1 MKMTTIEG
9 EVTPLG
15 SVEQELD
22 RAAISPVLRVLY
34 AMLHNQV
41 MTLGR
46 LRKLGCW
53 KDDPAELE
61 SALRRDVLARD
72 SKGRTTQHNLRDLA
86 FERELWPS
94 TTRLLEAIHNEGGP
108 RIPLRMV
115 VNGAKRMSKAG
126 RTGTIPMSEEE
137 KKRRASAQAREYYR
151 RKKQLKKENRETLRP
166 R

>member
-1 MKMTTIEG
+1 MKMTTVQG

-22 RAAISPVLRVLY
+22 RSAISPVLRVLY

-61 SALRRDVLARD
+61 SALRRDVLPRD
-72 SKGRTTQHNLRDLA
+72 TKGRTTQHNLRDLS
-86 FERELWPS
+86 FERELWPR
-94 TTRLLEAIHNEGGP
+94 TTVLLEAIYNEGGP

-115 VNGAKRMSKAG
+115 VAGAKRMSQAG
-126 RTGTIPMSEEE
+126 KVGTIPLSEDE
-137 KKRRASAQAREYYR
+137 KKRRAAAYSREFYH
-151 RKKQLKKENRETLRP
+151 RKKQLEKENPETLR
-166 R
+166 RR